1 MEPGLKFRIF
11 LPQISLSSH
20 HHIADLTD
28 LVHLLEMSFSFLPG
42 VRALSFLIFS

>member
-20 HHIADLTD
+20 HQIADLTD
-28 LVHLLEMSFSFLPG
+28 QVYLLEISFSFLPG
-42 VRALSFLIFS
+42 IRALSFLS